1 MFADTQPNGELAH
14 QCVTAMCLAHQRKV
28 WTGGDAHEW
37 RHGDNYPCAGQR
49 VEHYLPRVM
58 HSTTCTCWEC
68 QGDPFAGIP
77 QVDDD
82 PFASA
87 RIIGPAEVL
96 ASAAA
101 ANVVVVDPADL
112 AGFLADVNR
121 RELERRLA
129 ELRNGYQ
136 PDLFDVATTELVEP
150 GMNGVLF

>member
-1 MFADTQPNGELAH
+1 MFADTQPNGELANS
-14 QCVTAMCLAHQRKV
+14 CVTASCLAHGKKV

-37 RHGDNYPCAGQR
+37 RHQDNKPCAGQR
-49 VEHYLPRVM
+49 VEH
-58 HSTTCTCWEC
+58 SASCTCWDC

-96 ASAAA
+96 AASLEALFFRPDDARRP
-101 ANVVVVDPADL
+101 VSL
-112 AGFLADVNR
+112 RGGFQ
-121 RELERRLA
+121 E
-129 ELRNGYQ
+129 
-136 PDLFDVATTELVEP
+136 DLFDVATTELVEP